1 MTTGYRSMV
10 IGLIIL
16 IVAILVAPM
25 LMPRPTLAA
34 RKRTQLLQMAMGDE
48 DLVAR
53 LIDGERAL
61 DASASEEV
69 LVARA
74 VDRWKRANR

>member
-1 MTTGYRSMV
+1 MV
-10 IGLIIL
+10 VGLVIL
-16 IVAILVAPM
+16 IVVILVAPWFIA
-25 LMPRPTLAA
+25 RPTPAT
-34 RKRTQLLQMAMGDE
+34 RKRAQLLQMAMGDE

-61 DASASEEV
+61 DATASEEA

-74 VDRWKRANR
+74 VDRWKHANR

>member
-1 MTTGYRSMV
+1 ML
-10 IGLIIL
+10 IGLVIL
-16 IVAILVAPM
+16 IVAVLLVPM
-25 LMPRPTLAA
+25 LMRRPTPAA
-34 RKRTQLLQMAMGDE
+34 RRRMQLLRMAMGDE

>member
-1 MTTGYRSMV
+1 MV
-10 IGLIIL
+10 IGLVIL
-16 IVAILVAPM
+16 IAAVVVASVL
-25 LMPRPTLAA
+25 LRRPTPGA
-34 RKRTQLLQMAMGDE
+34 RRRAQLLQMAMGDE
-48 DLVAR
+48 TLVTR

-61 DASASEEV
+61 DATASEDA